1 MQRSD
6 GIIMGCDV
14 TPDDS
19 QRRFFCTAQ
28 RCNIGATL
36 FRIAATLL
44 PMVLRFALGSSAIM
58 VSDWGNTKSGILTKL
73 F

>member
-1 MQRSD
+1 MQRND

-14 TPDDS
+14 TPEDW

-44 PMVLRFALGSSAIM
+44 PMVLRFARAGASLSWFLIG
-58 VSDWGNTKSGILTKL
+58 GILSPEY
-73 F
+73 